1 MRKFINKIL
10 NVPKLILRLWIILW
24 VCLVILLVLKFC
36 FGMWY
41 PIVSNNETF
50 NNICKFVDDNI
61 IVYKILSLVLYV
73 FSFNIIFLTATCKM
87 KYDNWIW
94 CLSINILA
102 ILVGILKINVSL
114 AGNILEIVCIIS
126 YIIINFIC
134 KNFDKKWKNIVL
146 PLFAYAFINLWQL
159 SIYLVRGLNLEELN
173 TYPFLIGIILMIDYY
188 IAITI
193 NWIGVNYMGWFSMG
207 WLFSKDVTTLKAEKE
222 KELAKEQPDMK
233 KVAEIDEHIKE
244 LESENK

>member
-24 VCLVILLVLKFC
+24 VCLAILLFLKFC

-61 IVYKILSLVLYV
+61 IAYKILSLVLYV

-102 ILVGILKINVSL
+102 ILVGILWI
-114 AGNILEIVCIIS
+114 
-126 YIIINFIC
+126 F
-134 KNFDKKWKNIVL
+134 
-146 PLFAYAFINLWQL
+146 
-159 SIYLVRGLNLEELN
+159 
-173 TYPFLIGIILMIDYY
+173 GI
-188 IAITI
+188 A
-193 NWIGVNYMGWFSMG
+193 
-207 WLFSKDVTTLKAEKE
+207 A
-222 KELAKEQPDMK
+222 MK
-233 KVAEIDEHIKE
+233 
-244 LESENK
+244 